1 MDLKTILNRLFDKD
15 LDLNSKQQHILITII
30 GALARHEFKAGLQAA
45 KELKK
50 TLDF

>member
-15 LDLNSKQQHILITII
+15 LDLNSKQRRLLVRII

-50 TLDF
+50 NLDF